1 MEVVSAVSY
10 VVQLF
15 KTTEAGEQP
24 AGFLRNATRRSPR
37 VVTTDV
43 ADAAKFPRPRAFE
56 RAGRYNAMHVDD
68 GMVARPVLFQSISQE
83 N

>member
-1 MEVVSAVSY
+1 MNAVAF

-15 KTTEAGEQP
+15 KTSAAGEELV
-24 AGFLRNATRRSPR
+24 GYLRNATRRSPR
-37 VVTTDV
+37 VITTDV

-68 GMVARPVLFQSISQE
+68 GMVARPALFQSISQE